1 MSKHEQQQLLASIHP
16 FDLLESR
23 VIARLSTQMDIAY
36 YPKETTL
43 ISPTLGSEFLY
54 IIIKGSVSEFI
65 DDELHNVYGEMDS
78 FDANTLIYNDTK
90 SKFVVQ
96 EDLICYLLG
105 KEIFLNLIQ
114 DHSSFQNYFMQDFIA
129 KHQLLKQHQQQN
141 ELTPFMMAK
150 VSDIFL
156 HTPCMVDEESTIN
169 EALIK
174 MKELH
179 ASAILL
185 NGTQGLGIITDADLR
200 DNVLLGDVKQSELA
214 KTISTYP
221 LVTIDREDFLFNALL
236 LFTKHGIKRLAVMD
250 KGKVIGLLE
259 QIDLLSHFANHSYLI
274 AMQLGKAQSI
284 EELANLQKEQMF
296 MIQSMNAKGVK
307 VRYISK
313 LVSELNAKVYAK
325 VYEFCVPEMYRQ
337 KAALLVMGSE
347 GRQEQVLRTD
357 QDNALIIEDGMDV
370 EIFTPFME
378 QFSEHLEQLGFPPC
392 KGKVM
397 VNNPQWRGS
406 VKTYKT
412 RIDHWVDTFD
422 GESLQVLSI
431 FLDAHCVSGN
441 KELLDEATTYL
452 QRRFTSREDI
462 LAHMAKAVLSFETP
476 LSIFSG
482 FITEK
487 SEHANEFD
495 LKKGGIFAIVHG
507 VRTLA
512 LERHIVETNTIERI
526 KALNNANVFDKQ
538 FATELIEAY
547 DTLLSVRLKARL
559 LNPDKLEE
567 ANYVNPTKLD
577 KIERDLLKDSFKVV
591 NTFKK
596 FLTYHF
602 HLNMVT

>member
-1 MSKHEQQQLLASIHP
+1 MSKYDQQKLLASIHP
-16 FDLLESR
+16 FDLLDSR

-36 YPKETTL
+36 YPTETIL
-43 ISPTLGSEFLY
+43 ISPTLGSDFLY

-65 DDELHNVYGEMDS
+65 GDELHNVYGEMDS

-96 EDLICYLLG
+96 EDLICYLLS

-114 DHSSFQNYFMQDFIA
+114 DHPAFQNYFMQDFIA
-129 KHQLLKQHQQQN
+129 KHQLLKQHQHQN

-156 HTPCMVDEESTIN
+156 HTPCLVDEESSIN
-169 EALIK
+169 AALVK
-174 MKELH
+174 MKELN
-179 ASAILL
+179 ASAIVMQ
-185 NGTQGLGIITDADLR
+185 GKRGLGIVTDSDLR
-200 DNVLLGDVKQSELA
+200 EKVLLGELSQSESVG
-214 KTISTYP
+214 TIATYP
-221 LVTIDREDFLFNALL
+221 LITIDKEDFLFNALL

-250 KGKVIGLLE
+250 GEEVVGILE

-274 AMQLGKAQSI
+274 AMQVNKAQSI
-284 EELANLQKEQMF
+284 EELANLQKEQLF
-296 MIQSMNAKGVK
+296 LVQSMNAKGVK

-325 VYEFCVPEMYRQ
+325 VYELCVPKEYRQ

-347 GRQEQVLRTD
+347 GRQEQILRTD
-357 QDNALIIEDGMDV
+357 QDNAIIIDNSVDV
-370 EIFTPFME
+370 EIFTPYME
-378 QFSEHLEQLGFPPC
+378 RFSQHLEQLGFPPC
-392 KGKVM
+392 PGKVM

-406 VKTYKT
+406 AEQFKAK
-412 RIDHWVDTFD
+412 IDEWV
-422 GESLQVLSI
+422 ESLDENALQMLSI
-431 FLDAHCVSGN
+431 FVDAHCVSGN
-441 KELLDEATTYL
+441 KALLDEVTAYL
-452 QRRFTSREDI
+452 HRRFTGRDDI
-462 LAHMAKAVLSFETP
+462 LAHMAKATLNFETP
-476 LSIFSG
+476 LSLFSS
-482 FITEK
+482 FIVEK
-487 SEHANEFD
+487 SDHVNEFD

-526 KALNNANVFDKQ
+526 KALNNAHLFDKQ

-547 DTLLSVRLKARL
+547 DTLLSIRLKARL
-559 LNPDKLEE
+559 QDPDLISSANYINPKKLE
-567 ANYVNPTKLD
+567 

-602 HLNMVT
+602 HLNIVT

>member
-1 MSKHEQQQLLASIHP
+1 MSKYEQQQLLASIHP
-16 FDLLESR
+16 FDLLDSR
-23 VIARLSTQMDIAY
+23 AIARLSTQMDIAY

-78 FDANTLIYNDTK
+78 FDANTLIYNDTE

-114 DHSSFQNYFMQDFIA
+114 DHASFQNYFMQDFIA
-129 KHQLLKQHQQQN
+129 KHQLLKQHQHQN

-156 HTPCMVDEESTIN
+156 HTPCIVDEESTIN
-169 EALIK
+169 EALLK

-185 NGTQGLGIITDADLR
+185 EGSQGLGIITDSDLR
-200 DNVLLGDVKQSELA
+200 DNLLLGDVKQSALA
-214 KTISTYP
+214 KTISNYP
-221 LVTIDREDFLFNALL
+221 LITIDKEDFLFNALL
-236 LFTKHGIKRLAVMD
+236 LFTKHGIKRLAVMSE
-250 KGKVIGLLE
+250 GKVVGLLE

-274 AMQLGKAQSI
+274 AMQVGKAQSI

-296 MIQSMNAKGVK
+296 LVQSMNAKGVK

-325 VYEFCVPEMYRQ
+325 VYELCVPQEYRQ
-337 KAALLVMGSE
+337 NAALLVMGSE
-347 GRQEQVLRTD
+347 GRQEQILRTD
-357 QDNALIIEDGMDV
+357 QDNALIIQDGIDP
-370 EIFTPFME
+370 EIFTPYME
-378 QFSEHLEQLGFPPC
+378 QFSRHLEQLGFPPC

-397 VNNPQWRGS
+397 VNNPQWRGT
-406 VKTYKT
+406 VDAFKT

-422 GESLQVLSI
+422 EEALQMLSI
-431 FLDAHCVSGN
+431 FLDAHCVSGSAA
-441 KELLDEATTYL
+441 LLEETTAYL
-452 QRRFTSREDI
+452 QRRFTGREDI
-462 LAHMAKAVLSFETP
+462 LAHMAKATLSFETP
-476 LSIFSG
+476 LSLFSG
-482 FITEK
+482 FIVER
-487 SEHANEFD
+487 SDHVNGFD

-512 LERHIVETNTIERI
+512 LERHITETNTIERI
-526 KALNNANVFDKQ
+526 KALNNANIFDKQ

-547 DTLLSVRLKARL
+547 DTLLSVRLKVRL
-559 LNPDKLEE
+559 QYPDDLEA
-567 ANYVNPTKLD
+567 ANYINPKKLD

-602 HLNMVT
+602 HLNMVV

>member
-1 MSKHEQQQLLASIHP
+1 MSKYEQQQLLASIHP
-16 FDLLESR
+16 FDLLDSR

-54 IIIKGSVSEFI
+54 IIIKGSVSELI

-78 FDANTLIYNDTK
+78 FDANALIYNDTK

-96 EDLICYLLG
+96 EDLICYLLA

-114 DHSSFQNYFMQDFIA
+114 DHAPFQNYFMQDFIA
-129 KHQLLKQHQQQN
+129 KHQLLKQHQHQN
-141 ELTPFMMAK
+141 ELTPFMIAK

-156 HTPCMVDEESTIN
+156 HTPCVVDEKSTIN
-169 EALIK
+169 EALLK
-174 MKELH
+174 MKALH

-185 NGTQGLGIITDADLR
+185 EGEKGFGIITDADLR
-200 DNVLLGDVKQSELA
+200 DNVLLGDVKQSAPA
-214 KTISTYP
+214 KSISTYP
-221 LVTIDREDFLFNALL
+221 LITINKEDFLFNALL
-236 LFTKHGIKRLAVMD
+236 LFTKHGIKRLAVMNE
-250 KGKVIGLLE
+250 GKVIGLLE

-274 AMQLGKAQSI
+274 AMQVGKAQSI
-284 EELANLQKEQMF
+284 EELVNLQKEQMF
-296 MIQSMNAKGVK
+296 MVQSMNAKGVK

-325 VYEFCVPEMYRQ
+325 VYALCVPEEYRQ

-347 GRQEQVLRTD
+347 GRQEQILRTD
-357 QDNALIIEDGMDV
+357 QDNALIIQDGVDT

-378 QFSEHLEQLGFPPC
+378 QFSIYLEQLGFPPC
-392 KGKVM
+392 QGKVM

-406 VKTYKT
+406 VDIFKT

-422 GESLQVLSI
+422 EEALQMLAI
-431 FLDAHCVSGN
+431 FLDAHCVGGDAT
-441 KELLDEATTYL
+441 LLDETTEYL
-452 QRRFTSREDI
+452 QRRFTGREDI
-462 LAHMAKAVLSFETP
+462 LAHMAKATLNFETP
-476 LSIFSG
+476 LSLFSG

-487 SEHANEFD
+487 SGHANAFD

-512 LERHIVETNTIERI
+512 LERHITETNTIERI
-526 KALNNANVFDKQ
+526 KALNNANIFDKQ

-567 ANYVNPTKLD
+567 ANYINPKTLD
-577 KIERDLLKDSFKVV
+577 KFERDLLKDSFKVV

-596 FLTYHF
+596 FLIYHF
-602 HLNMVT
+602 HLNMVL

>member
-1 MSKHEQQQLLASIHP
+1 MSKYDQQKLLASIHP
-16 FDLLESR
+16 FDLLDSR
-23 VIARLSTQMDIAY
+23 VIAHLSTQMDIAY

-43 ISPTLGSEFLY
+43 ISPTLGSDSLY
-54 IIIKGSVSEFI
+54 IIIKGNVNEFI

-96 EDLICYLLG
+96 EDLICYLLS

-114 DHSSFQNYFMQDFIA
+114 DYAPFQNYYMQDFIA
-129 KHQLLKQHQQQN
+129 KHQLLKQHQHQN

-156 HTPCMVDEESTIN
+156 HTPCLVDEESSIK
-169 EALIK
+169 EALVK

-185 NGTQGLGIITDADLR
+185 EGVEGVGIITDADLR
-200 DNVLLGDVKQSELA
+200 EKVLLGDVAQSERV
-214 KTISTYP
+214 KTIATYP
-221 LVTIDREDFLFNALL
+221 LITIDKEDFLFNALL
-236 LFTKHGIKRLAVMD
+236 LFTKHGIKRLAVMHE
-250 KGKVIGLLE
+250 GEVVGLLE

-274 AMQLGKAQSI
+274 AMQVSKAQSI
-284 EELANLQKEQMF
+284 EELANLQKEQLF
-296 MIQSMNAKGVK
+296 LVQSMNAKGVK

-325 VYEFCVPEMYRQ
+325 VYELCVPEEYRQ

-347 GRQEQVLRTD
+347 GRQEQILRTD
-357 QDNALIIEDGMDV
+357 QDNALIIEDGVDV
-370 EIFTPFME
+370 ENFTPFME
-378 QFSEHLEQLGFPPC
+378 QFSKYLEQLGFPPC
-392 KGKVM
+392 QGKVM

-406 VKTYKT
+406 VELFKK
-412 RIDHWVDTFD
+412 RVDNWVESFD
-422 GESLQVLSI
+422 EEALQMLSI
-431 FLDAHCVSGN
+431 FIDAHCVSGN
-441 KELLDEATTYL
+441 EKLLEEVMTYL
-452 QRRFTSREDI
+452 QRRFTGREDI
-462 LAHMAKAVLSFETP
+462 LAHMAKATLSFETP

-482 FITEK
+482 FVVEK
-487 SEHANEFD
+487 SGHKDEFD

-512 LERHIVETNTIERI
+512 LERHITETNTIERI
-526 KALNNANVFDKQ
+526 KALNNANLFDKQ

-547 DTLLSVRLKARL
+547 DTLLSVRLKVRL
-559 LNPDKLEE
+559 QYPDDLEG
-567 ANYVNPTKLD
+567 ANYINPKKLD

-596 FLTYHF
+596 FLTFHF